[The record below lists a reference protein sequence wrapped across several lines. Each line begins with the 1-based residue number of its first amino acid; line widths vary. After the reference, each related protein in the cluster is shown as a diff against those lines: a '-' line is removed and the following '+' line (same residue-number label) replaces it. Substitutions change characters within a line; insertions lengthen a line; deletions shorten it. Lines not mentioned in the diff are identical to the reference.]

1 MNKMN
6 RKDEMNHINKR
17 IGLYMVLLLAPLM
30 LASCGQTGDE
40 ATTQDATGG
49 EVEVYNGEANP
60 EEASVE
66 SEDASANPEEDKKE
80 VEERIVE
87 SDKVPKSGADRFV
100 SGDEDTT
107 SSNGNAETYP
117 DLSKGYEEVNNGEVE
132 QVDYDIPYSLYFKD
146 DHNRAIGGQSV
157 VELNTLASYPEKLD
171 EASVGEQLY
180 ELELLPTELLNNEK
194 GKDERNRVRVTK
206 QAYNLYKEL
215 QQNIYG
221 AVKEGGEDNKVY
233 MTVDALYVNQDTVPY
248 AIKVGAKSVRGDV
261 KFNYQI
267 NNIQEGYKVNY
278 ELGQVSDGIDD

>member
-1 MNKMN
+1 MN

-17 IGLYMVLLLAPLM
+17 IGLYMVMLLAPLM
-30 LASCGQTGDE
+30 LASCGQSGDE
-40 ATTQDATGG
+40 ATTQDATSG

-66 SEDASANPEEDKKE
+66 SKDTSANPEEDKKV
-80 VEERIVE
+80 VEERKVE

-107 SSNGNAETYP
+107 SNSGNADTYP

-146 DHNRAIGGQSV
+146 DHNRAIGGQAV
-157 VELNTLASYPEKLD
+157 VGLATLASYPEKLD

-194 GKDERNRVRVTK
+194 GKDGGNRVRVTK

-278 ELGQVSDGIDD
+278 ELGQVSDGIDE

>member
-1 MNKMN
+1 MN

-17 IGLYMVLLLAPLM
+17 IGLYMVMLLAPLM
-30 LASCGQTGDE
+30 LASCGQSGDE
-40 ATTQDATGG
+40 ATTQDATSG
-49 EVEVYNGEANP
+49 EVEVYNGEANQ
-60 EEASVE
+60 EDTSVE
-66 SEDASANPEEDKKE
+66 SEEASANLEEDKQV
-80 VEERIVE
+80 VEERKVE

-107 SSNGNAETYP
+107 SNSGNADTYP
-117 DLSKGYEEVNNGEVE
+117 DLSKGYEEVNNGELE

-146 DHNRAIGGQSV
+146 DHNRAIGGQAV
-157 VELNTLASYPEKLD
+157 VGLVTLASYPEKLD

-194 GKDERNRVRVTK
+194 GKDGGNRVRVTK

-221 AVKEGGEDNKVY
+221 SVKEGGEDNKVY

-278 ELGQVSDGIDD
+278 ELGQVSDGIDE